1 MGRKK
6 SELREILE
14 EEGSD
19 RYTLAERLIH
29 HVTRAFSYVYISL
42 VHGSFDHGWLRGTTR
57 YTLFIR
63 KKSSVSL
70 KVTVPS
76 PRVDFSAS
84 YFQKT

>member
-14 EEGSD
+14 EEGSG

-42 VHGSFDHGWLRGTTR
+42 VHGSFDHGYAEQLGIP
-57 YTLFIR
+57 YSFA
-63 KKSSVSL
+63 KSL
-70 KVTVPS
+70 L
-76 PRVDFSAS
+76 
-84 YFQKT
+84 